1 MAVEFFQQNGKGQ
14 YYFSIDLTTIGLS
27 GIQDGTNLTIQVIS
41 EGGDGNLY
49 QCADRTL
56 SANVTVPSSLT
67 SVSA

>member
-49 QCADRTL
+49 QVRIT
-56 SANVTVPSSLT
+56 SLFT
-67 SVSA
+67 TALVALHFM